1 MHPCFRLCLAGCLLP
16 MVIGTAHAVDAG
28 VSFRTVMVGDGCS
41 ADETRVCL
49 DTPLLRGG
57 AVTVRDLLIDIYPDL
72 GADGR
77 ASRFAGAD
85 PVDAASDPD
94 LGAAAER
101 PIDLAGEPAEVA
113 VLDGDKTPYAAAVG
127 SGVVTIAA
135 LRPAFRVLGR
145 LYVATDPGG
154 PTDGY
159 RLLSAG
165 TDSPLVVTV
174 SGHFNSQE
182 RYQSLHVVGVA
193 GGEVVD
199 LLDGP
204 YLYSLVTATDR
215 CDPLAHDE
223 AVARLSTLAKAHH
236 GLDDLEI
243 VVDYAA
249 TCTAGEQVSEVAAK
263 SFVMRFAYDGS
274 RYVGGTERLDRLN
287 AELAE

>member
-1 MHPCFRLCLAGCLLP
+1 
-16 MVIGTAHAVDAG
+16 
-28 VSFRTVMVGDGCS
+28 MVGDSCS

-57 AVTVRDLLIDIYPDL
+57 TVTVRDLLIDIYPDL

-85 PVDAASDPD
+85 PVEAASDPD

-101 PIDLAGEPAEVA
+101 SFNLANEPAEVA
-113 VLDGDKTPYAAAVG
+113 VLDSGNAAYAAAVG

-135 LRPAFRVLGR
+135 LKPVFRPLGR

-154 PTDGY
+154 PTNGY
-159 RLLSAG
+159 RLLSG
-165 TDSPLVVTV
+165 GVESPLVVTV
-174 SGHFNSQE
+174 SSHFNSQE
-182 RYQSLHVVGVA
+182 QYQSLHVVGVA
-193 GGEVVD
+193 GGELVD

-204 YLYSLVTATDR
+204 YLYSLATATDD

-223 AVARLSTLAKAHH
+223 AVARLSTLTKAHH

>member
-1 MHPCFRLCLAGCLLP
+1 MHPCFRLCLACCLLP
-16 MVIGTAHAVDAG
+16 TLVGVAHAVDAG
-28 VSFRTVMVGDGCS
+28 VSFRTVKVGDGCA

-57 AVTVRDLLIDIYPDL
+57 TVTVRDLLSDIYPDL

-85 PVDAASDPD
+85 PVEAASEPD

-101 PIDLAGEPAEVA
+101 PIDLSEEPAEVA
-113 VLDGDKTPYAAAVG
+113 VLEGEKTAYAAAVG

-135 LRPAFRVLGR
+135 LKPAFRVLGR

-159 RLLSAG
+159 RLLAAG
-165 TDSPLVVTV
+165 TDNPLVVTV
-174 SGHFNSQE
+174 SSHFNSQE
-182 RYQSLHVVGVA
+182 QYQSLHVVGVV

-204 YLYSLVTATDR
+204 YLYSLVTVTDR
-215 CDPLAHDE
+215 CDPLAHQE
-223 AVARLSTLAKAHH
+223 TIARLVTLPKAHH
-236 GLDDLEI
+236 SLDDLEI

-263 SFVMRFAYDGS
+263 SFVMRFAYDGT
-274 RYVGGTERLDRLN
+274 RYVGRTEPLDRLN
-287 AELAE
+287 TGLAE